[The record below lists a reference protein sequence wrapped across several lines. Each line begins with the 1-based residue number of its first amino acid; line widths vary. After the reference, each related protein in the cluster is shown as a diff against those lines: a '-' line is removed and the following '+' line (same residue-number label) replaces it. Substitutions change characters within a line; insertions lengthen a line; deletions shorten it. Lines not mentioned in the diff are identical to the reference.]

1 MVSNQDMI
9 KLYSKKILALATEIP
24 LTEPIE
30 SPDVSITRRSP
41 LCGSMVI
48 ISIKMRDNQI
58 LEFSQDIKAC
68 ALGQAAASI
77 IGSSIIGCSIETVEK
92 GRDQLLS
99 MLTADGPV
107 PGSPFDELEVLQ
119 PAREYKNRHA
129 SIMLVLE
136 ATLEGMLSLKHK

>member
-1 MVSNQDMI
+1 MS
-9 KLYSKKILALATEIP
+9 
-24 LTEPIE
+24 
-30 SPDVSITRRSP
+30 
-41 LCGSMVI
+41 
-48 ISIKMRDNQI
+48 DNQI